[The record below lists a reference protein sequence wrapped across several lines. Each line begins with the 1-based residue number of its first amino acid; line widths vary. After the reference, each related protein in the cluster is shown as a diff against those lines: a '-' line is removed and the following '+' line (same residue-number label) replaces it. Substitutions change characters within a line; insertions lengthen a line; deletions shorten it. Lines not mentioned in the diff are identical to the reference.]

1 VKWYNHGE
9 EKKLFFPTLERIT
22 DKIDQG

>member
-1 VKWYNHGE
+1 VKWYHHGE
-9 EKKLFFPTLERIT
+9 EKKLFFLTLERIT